1 LIATGW
7 IALLLLGTSMLIP
20 AGASGPM
27 TGAADSAP
35 DPEDVEG
42 RLDIV
47 FVRFRGN
54 GDGTATLTIKTAERW
69 RSRFVKREPNGDEK
83 QVFLVWQFNSN
94 RDRSF
99 ERTGRF
105 YFDDAKKH
113 LVFEKVNS
121 DRVFRVR
128 RPNRRMVKV
137 TVPVR
142 AFRLGSP
149 RLKVRAQSTVNGV
162 FGESV
167 FIEETDLS
175 PTLKPR

>member
-1 LIATGW
+1 MGCTI
-7 IALLLLGTSMLIP
+7 LLLGVVMLTPAAAEGPKTS
-20 AGASGPM
+20 
-27 TGAADSAP
+27 AADSAS

-47 FVRFRGN
+47 FVKFRGN
-54 GDGTATLTIKTAERW
+54 GDGTVTLTLKTAERW
-69 RSRFVKREPNGDEK
+69 RSRFVKLEPNADEK
-83 QVFLVWQFNSN
+83 QVFLSWQFDSN

-105 YFDDAKKH
+105 YFDDH
-113 LVFEKVNS
+113 RERLVFEKVRS
-121 DRVFRVR
+121 GRLYRVR
-128 RPNRRMVKV
+128 RPDLRTAKV

-149 RLKVRAQSTVNGV
+149 RLRVRAQSTVNGV
-162 FGESV
+162 FGRSAFV
-167 FIEETDLS
+167 EETDPS